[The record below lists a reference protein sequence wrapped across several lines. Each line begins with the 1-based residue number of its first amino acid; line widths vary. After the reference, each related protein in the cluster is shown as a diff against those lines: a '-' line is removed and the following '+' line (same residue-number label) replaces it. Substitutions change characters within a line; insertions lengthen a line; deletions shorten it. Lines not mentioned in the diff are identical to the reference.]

1 MKGLS
6 IAVLAAALAAA
17 PAAHA
22 LDIEPYIK
30 KDKFEQIKIS
40 PKGDYY
46 AATVPLE
53 DRSVLA
59 IIRRSDNKVTGNFS
73 LGKNTVV
80 ADFSWVNPTRVL
92 ISMGEKYGSLDRPS
106 LTGELYAINA
116 DGTQAELLVGYRV
129 QTSAGSGAGTH
140 IQPKKVEAVA
150 AFLVDDLPADDKTVI
165 ITVSPFAADAYS
177 RAERMDVYTG
187 RRTRVAS
194 APVRNASFTTDN
206 AGVVRF
212 AHGAGTDL
220 VNKLYYRKG
229 EGESWELLSDDSRDG
244 HDESPLGFSAD
255 NRIAYLEVENTKGT
269 DAIVAYDTVTGARTE
284 VLRNPVADPLAVIYK
299 PGSGVPVG
307 AYFVAD
313 RPTAQ
318 FFDATAPEAKL
329 QRLLEEAFKDSTVRV
344 TSETD
349 DGATALVRVSNDRNP
364 GDYYLFDTRTLKATY
379 GLSNREWLD
388 PDEMNP
394 VAPIEFKARDGLA
407 IHGYLT
413 RPKGSEGKRLPMVV
427 MPHGGPF
434 GIRDYWGFNEE
445 AQLLASAGYAVLQ
458 VNFRGSGGYGRDF
471 RYAGARQWGGT
482 MQDDVT
488 DATRW
493 AVGQGIAD
501 AGRVCLYGASYGG
514 YASLMGVAKEPAL
527 YRCAVGYVGVYDL
540 PMMHTTGDISERT
553 SGRNFVNEWIGPRD
567 QVAAVS
573 PTRLA
578 ERIKV
583 PVFLAAGGEDE
594 RAPIEHSRM
603 MERALQKAGV
613 PVETL
618 YFDTEGHGFYL
629 PEHRREFYT
638 KLLAF
643 LSRNLGGATVTPPP
657 ASAAPSAR

>member
-1 MKGLS
+1 
-6 IAVLAAALAAA
+6 
-17 PAAHA
+17 
-22 LDIEPYIK
+22 
-30 KDKFEQIKIS
+30 
-40 PKGDYY
+40 
-46 AATVPLE
+46 
-53 DRSVLA
+53 
-59 IIRRSDNKVTGNFS
+59 
-73 LGKNTVV
+73 
-80 ADFSWVNPTRVL
+80 
-92 ISMGEKYGSLDRPS
+92 
-106 LTGELYAINA
+106 
-116 DGTQAELLVGYRV
+116 
-129 QTSAGSGAGTH
+129 
-140 IQPKKVEAVA
+140 
-150 AFLVDDLPADDKTVI
+150 
-165 ITVSPFAADAYS
+165 
-177 RAERMDVYTG
+177 
-187 RRTRVAS
+187 
-194 APVRNASFTTDN
+194 
-206 AGVVRF
+206 
-212 AHGAGTDL
+212 
-220 VNKLYYRKG
+220 
-229 EGESWELLSDDSRDG
+229 
-244 HDESPLGFSAD
+244 
-255 NRIAYLEVENTKGT
+255 
-269 DAIVAYDTVTGARTE
+269 
-284 VLRNPVADPLAVIYK
+284 
-299 PGSGVPVG
+299 
-307 AYFVAD
+307 
-313 RPTAQ
+313 
-318 FFDATAPEAKL
+318 
-329 QRLLEEAFKDSTVRV
+329 VRV

-349 DGATALVRVSNDRNP
+349 DGSTALVRVSNDRNP

-388 PDEMNP
+388 PDDMNP

-445 AQLLASAGYAVLQ
+445 AQILATAGYAVLQ

-540 PMMHTTGDISERT
+540 PTMHTAGDISERA

-578 ERIKV
+578 DRIKV

-657 ASAAPSAR
+657 AGATATAK